1 MKVKLTLL
9 AMIMAFGFSVN
20 AQQGPDFVG
29 ETPPKMYV
37 PSLESRTNLVPA
49 DMSIREA
56 QDKRATSY
64 PYIIGKDPQTTN
76 DVYASNPNPLEGKIN
91 TRALLFDFEA
101 TASGSSPSDPALAVG
116 PNHVMTVFN
125 TGFRIFDKT
134 GTPLTGQL
142 GPTNIFSGG
151 GCCDLTVSYDNDA
164 DRWVLSY
171 LFSSNGSVQVAVS
184 DGPNPVTAGWNV
196 YTVPNVNDYNKLSV
210 WRDGYYLTG
219 NNGGNASAKA
229 WVVERA
235 AALAGAPTAGIQAFS
250 FPGWINPNP
259 GISFH
264 SAQVLNV
271 TNDDMPTSG
280 GATVVYLGDDSYGGV
295 ATDHIRYWIVE
306 PDFATPANSTVSAVT
321 EIPLAP
327 FISVFDG
334 GSFSNLSQPG
344 GGASIDAIQATI
356 MNQAQFRQFP
366 TYNSA
371 LLNFTVD
378 TDAGGGKLA
387 GIRWVELRQ
396 TGAGQP
402 WTLHQE
408 GTFTSPDGKH
418 AWMGSLMMDNA
429 GNIGM
434 GYSAMAGPTTPNPT
448 DFRVGT
454 YYTGRFAADPLGTMS
469 VAETLI
475 KKSTNNIPNLRYG
488 DYSKIDIDPNDD
500 ATFWFI
506 NEIAVGGRKDH
517 VGVFT
522 IAPTQA
528 NDVGAVTITEPNDG
542 ALTATEEV
550 TVTVFNFGTDPQS
563 NIPINLTVDGTS
575 IADETIAGP
584 LASTESIDYT
594 FTATVDMSTP
604 GTSYDI
610 EVTTNLAGDAVAA
623 NDGAS
628 KTVMNT
634 TLGVEENIVT
644 DSDLLIV
651 NKGNNFFDISLATQ
665 EVTERLTLTVT
676 NVLGQTLLSYGLEN
690 NGNGYEYGLDMSYAA
705 SGVYIVRIGNSTSG
719 VSKKLIVK

>member
-1 MKVKLTLL
+1 MKLKLTLL
-9 AMIMAFGFSVN
+9 ALVMAFGFSAN

-37 PSLESRTNLVPA
+37 PSLESRTNLIPA
-49 DMSIREA
+49 DMTEREA

-76 DVYASNPNPLEGKIN
+76 DVYASNPNPAEGTIN
-91 TRALLFDFEA
+91 TRSLLFDFEA

-116 PNHVMTVFN
+116 PDHVMTVFN

-134 GTPLTGQL
+134 GAPLTGQL
-142 GPTNIFSGG
+142 SVTNIFSGG
-151 GCCDLTVSYDNDA
+151 GCCDLTVSYDSAA

-171 LFSSNGSVQVAVS
+171 LFSSNGQVQVAVS
-184 DGPNPVTAGWNV
+184 DGPDPVSAAWNV

-219 NNGGNASAKA
+219 NNGGNSSAKV

-235 AALAGAPTAGIQAFS
+235 AALAGAATAGIQAFS
-250 FPGWINPNP
+250 MPGWINPNP

-280 GATVVYLGDDSYGGV
+280 GATVIYLADDSYGGV
-295 ATDHIRYWIVE
+295 TTDHARYWTIDT
-306 PDFATPANSTVSAVT
+306 DFATPGNSVVSAVT

-334 GSFSNLSQPG
+334 GGFSNLSQPG

-371 LLNFTVD
+371 LFNFTVD

-448 DFRVGT
+448 DFRVGS
-454 YYTGRFAADPLGTMS
+454 YYTGRFAADALGTMT
-469 VAETLI
+469 VTETPI
-475 KKSTNNIPNLRYG
+475 KLSTNNIPNLRYG
-488 DYSKIDIDPNDD
+488 DYSKIDIDPNNDQ
-500 ATFWFI
+500 TFWFI

-517 VGVFT
+517 VGVFD
-522 IAPTQA
+522 IAPSQA
-528 NDVGAVTITEPNDG
+528 NDVGATTITDPNDG
-542 ALTATEEV
+542 ALTAAEDVVATI
-550 TVTVFNFGTDPQS
+550 FNFGTDPQT
-563 NIPINLTVDGTS
+563 NIPVSLTVDGTA
-575 IADETIAGP
+575 IVTDVIAGP
-584 LASTESIDYT
+584 LASATSISHT
-594 FTATVDMSTP
+594 FSVPVDMSTP

-610 EVTTNLAGDAVAA
+610 EVSTGLAGDSVAA
-623 NDGAS
+623 NDTAT
-628 KTVMNT
+628 KTVTNT
-634 TLGVEENIVT
+634 TLGVEDNILS

-651 NKGNNFFDISLATQ
+651 NKGNNMFDISLATQ
-665 EVTERLTLTVT
+665 TLTERLTLTVT
-676 NVLGQTLLSYGLEN
+676 NVLGQNLLSYGLDN
-690 NGNGYEYGLDMSYAA
+690 NGDGYRYELNMSYAS